1 MFTQL
6 SLVSTDVGFSHVKTH
21 ANGHDILF
29 PSVVAVGRERILA
42 HTFFED
48 HGEITVDE
56 LVDKLHVNYRGRDYF
71 VGKLG
76 AKNGGEYNWAVN
88 RLDTLETKISALTSI
103 ALTMVESKQNNQ
115 NFMVV
120 TGLPIEHFRDSHLR
134 REYEKTLTGKH
145 EITFILPNGKTL
157 TKSFLIVKL
166 RVLPQGLGCFYD
178 VTFGE
183 EGQVARPELLRNKH
197 LLIDIGFR
205 TVDVTVVNDFEPVDL
220 SSYSLDGKGMKRALE
235 NIMED
240 IKSSKDD
247 QGRLLYPEFNKTLSE
262 MEEIFLNGAFFYDG
276 ASVPLAPYVENR
288 LPELVAEIENSVD
301 TRLGGFSS
309 FHHVFLSGGGGIA
322 TNPFFRNP
330 RVELTPQSQFANCH
344 GFYKVAH
351 RQLKQKLAKID

>member
-21 ANGHDILF
+21 ANGQDILF
-29 PSVVAVGRERILA
+29 PSVVAIGRERILA

-48 HGEITVDE
+48 HGEITVDQ
-56 LVDKLHVNYRGRDYF
+56 LVDKLHINYRGRDYF

-103 ALTMVESKQNNQ
+103 ALTMVASKQNNQ

-134 REYEKTLTGKH
+134 REYEKSLTGKH

-183 EGQVARPELLRNKH
+183 EGHVARPELLRNKH

-220 SSYSLDGKGMKRALE
+220 SSYSLDGKGIKRALE
-235 NIMED
+235 NILED
-240 IKSSKDD
+240 IKGTKDAA
-247 QGRLLYPEFNKTLSE
+247 GRLAYPEFNKTLSE
-262 MEEIFLNGAFFYDG
+262 MEEIFLAGAFFYDG
-276 ASVPLAPYVENR
+276 QDVDLSPYVER
-288 LPELVAEIENSVD
+288 WMPELVSEIENSVD

-322 TNPFFRNP
+322 THKFFRNP
-330 RVELTPQSQFANCH
+330 RVELTPGSWFANCH
-344 GFYKVAH
+344 GFYKVAF
-351 RQLKQKLAKID
+351 RQLREKLAKID